1 MVKVLVSDRMS
12 SRAISIFR
20 DRGIEVDE
28 RYDLDAQQLLDA
40 IPEYDGIAVRSS
52 TKLTADAI
60 DGAEK
65 LKVIGRAG
73 IGVDNINVAAATAKG
88 VVVMNAPFGNSIT
101 TAEHAIA
108 MMLALARHIPQADQS
123 TQVGRWEK
131 SKFLGVEVSGKT
143 LGIIGCGN
151 VGSIVADRAQ
161 GLRMKVLAYDP
172 YLSAERA
179 TELGVEK
186 SELDE
191 LLGRADF
198 ISLHAPLT
206 DSTRG
211 VINAETLAKT
221 KVGARVINCAR
232 GGLIVEEALKE
243 ALETGRL
250 AGAALDVF
258 AEEPAGDNALFGLEN
273 LIATPHL
280 GASTTEA
287 QENVAS
293 QIAEQMSDY
302 LLLGAVS
309 NALNMPA
316 VSAEDAPKLR
326 PYMALAS
333 QLGNLV
339 GQIVDK
345 GLQTVTIEFSGLV
358 TALNT
363 RPLTSIALEGL
374 LSQQLNSVNMV
385 NAPVIAR
392 ERNIVVRE
400 VSTELARNYQTLI
413 RLIVE
418 TDDQIHDV
426 SGTLFSDQN
435 PRVVEIDGIKI
446 EAELGQ
452 HMIYVSNDDKPGI
465 IGNLGTTLG
474 DVGVNIATFH
484 LGRVNQGG
492 DAMALI
498 AVDDVIQERVLKKLR
513 ELSHVKQVRAL
524 HFE

>member
-20 DRGIEVDE
+20 DRGVEVDE

-52 TKLTADAI
+52 TKLTADVIAR
-60 DGAEK
+60 AEM

-73 IGVDNINVAAATAKG
+73 IGVDNIDVPAATAKG

-101 TAEHAIA
+101 TAEHAVA
-108 MMLALARHIPQADQS
+108 MMLALARHIPQADRS
-123 TQVGRWEK
+123 TQNGKWEK
-131 SKFLGVEVSGKT
+131 SKFLGVEVAGKT

-161 GLRMKVLAYDP
+161 GLKMKVLAYDP

-179 TELGVEK
+179 IELGVEK
-186 SELDE
+186 SDLDE
-191 LLGRADF
+191 LLERADV

-221 KVGARVINCAR
+221 KEGARLINCAR
-232 GGLIVEEALKE
+232 GGLIVEEDLKE
-243 ALETGRL
+243 ALVSGHL

-258 AEEPAGDNALFGLEN
+258 AEEPAGDNSLFGIEN

-287 QENVAS
+287 QENVAA
-293 QIAEQMSDY
+293 QIAEQMSGY
-302 LLLGAVS
+302 LLLGAVG

-339 GQIVDK
+339 GQIVEM
-345 GLQTVTIEFSGLV
+345 GPQTVTIEFSGSV

-374 LSQQLNSVNMV
+374 LSQQLDSVNMV
-385 NAPVIAR
+385 NAPMIAR

-400 VSTELARNYQTLI
+400 VTTELASDYQTLI

-418 TDDQIHDV
+418 TDDHVHDV

-435 PRVVEIDGIKI
+435 PRVVEIDGIKV

-452 HMIYVSNDDKPGI
+452 HMIYLSNEDKPGI
-465 IGNLGTTLG
+465 IGKLGTALG
-474 DVGVNIATFH
+474 DAGVNIATFH
-484 LGRVNQGG
+484 LGRANRGG

-498 AVDDVIQERVLKKLR
+498 SVDDAIHEEVLKNLR

-524 HFE
+524 RFE

>member
-1 MVKVLVSDRMS
+1 MFDLEAAKAHDVIICNQPGRTAPVVAEHMFGLMFAVSK
-12 SRAISIFR
+12 RAA
-20 DRGIEVDE
+20 
-28 RYDLDAQQLLDA
+28 Y
-40 IPEYDGIAVRSS
+40 
-52 TKLTADAI
+52 LTAGMKRGEWPRI
-60 DGAEK
+60 D
-65 LKVIGRAG
+65 
-73 IGVDNINVAAATAKG
+73 NV
-88 VVVMNAPFGNSIT
+88 
-101 TAEHAIA
+101 
-108 MMLALARHIPQADQS
+108 MLQ
-123 TQVGRWEK
+123 
-131 SKFLGVEVSGKT
+131 GKT

-161 GLRMKVLAYDP
+161 GLKMKVLAYDP

-179 TELGVEK
+179 TGLGVEK

-309 NALNMPA
+309 NALNIPA

-374 LSQQLNSVNMV
+374 LSQQLDSVNMV